1 MEQLYYQSE
10 SIQYVH
16 ACVLH
21 LYISVYIHDFFLH
34 DSIAKKFKLLERAN
48 MRSDYYLF
56 TWKVFA
62 GWDFAIT
69 SSKLAA
75 AKKRQMGINF
85 KETIEEVKKLE
96 EGGIK

>member
-1 MEQLYYQSE
+1 
-10 SIQYVH
+10 
-16 ACVLH
+16 
-21 LYISVYIHDFFLH
+21 
-34 DSIAKKFKLLERAN
+34 